1 MRKQN
6 IILFFLFVVSLS
18 VTVSL
23 FLGRKTFED
32 NYREKS
38 LESIKSEIT
47 CKVKEIS
54 GNLKTTRTKA
64 EDYLAPIADNFNSD
78 NPDYNSLPDQLKK
91 SFEKNEF
98 SAIGAFFSDDYNK
111 DTLERYLSEYSL
123 EGNGTK
129 LFAPFFIKGDSET
142 KVMSYDYRGADQW
155 YDEKLS
161 GGSWTGPYYGQ
172 DNGRY
177 VISYRVP
184 LSWDVNRN
192 KNRGVI
198 CADFSLE
205 YLRDVLGDIRL
216 LNSGYGMMVTSEGE
230 ILSHPIKAML
240 GKNISELEGISIDSN
255 FINNSDEK
263 TFYLIRSQNP
273 KVNKRKYVYFE
284 SISPMPEQKWW
295 LVMVLDEEEVLNYKI
310 AYLNEDQILKK
321 KKRTH
326 CGNEDDSVK
335 MELVQSNFL
344 SENHVKNIILRLSG
358 GMSVFLLCSFL
369 ISFFRLNIWWDVMSI
384 SVICLILTI
393 MVLNLK
399 ITSSVHSTEDETILR
414 SPVQI
419 EGAINKLIRSRKEE
433 KRNTA
438 LERLKVGFFIQ
449 SVKFS
454 SANDVFVRGYIWQKP
469 GVKQSNDDDVVKFTF
484 PEAEE
489 LNLTKVYSDSL
500 MTRWSFTA
508 LLRQAFDYTFYPFD
522 EESVWIRVAA
532 SKSYEDSV
540 IIIPDLDAY
549 PAFSAES
556 RLGLPDEL
564 LLSGWHIRET
574 SFSWRSHK
582 YNSNFGS
589 SDPFVENAGKPE
601 MYFNIVIQRE
611 FWGVFV
617 AYMIPLVIVA
627 FLLFAVLM
635 IRTRDENRNTWLGF
649 SASTVL
655 GYCSSLFFVL
665 IVSHMSMRET
675 LEAKGI
681 IYLEYYFFIL
691 YIILALV
698 SVNSVLYSYMKKEMV
713 YSIHR
718 NSWSR
723 IELYFWPGILI
734 SILAVTVVTFI

>member
-18 VTVSL
+18 VTISL
-23 FLGRKTFED
+23 FLGRKTFEG

-38 LESIKSEIT
+38 LESIKNEIT

-64 EDYLAPIADNFNSD
+64 ENYLAPIADNFNSD
-78 NPDYNSLPDQLKK
+78 NPDYNTLPDQLKK

-123 EGNGTK
+123 NANGTK
-129 LFAPFFIKGDSET
+129 LYAPFFISGDAET

-155 YDEKLS
+155 YDESLS

-184 LSWDVNRN
+184 LGWNVSKN

-205 YLRDVLGDIRL
+205 YLRDVLGNIRL

-240 GKNISELEGISIDSN
+240 GKNISNVEGISIDSN
-255 FINNSDEK
+255 FITTSKEK
-263 TFYLIRSQNP
+263 SFHLIRTENSQID
-273 KVNKRKYVYFE
+273 KQKYVYFE

-310 AYLNEDQILKK
+310 EYLIDGKVAENKS
-321 KKRTH
+321 RTQ
-326 CGNEDDSVK
+326 CDNQDDKVK

-344 SENHVKNIILRLSG
+344 TKNHVKNIILRLSG
-358 GMSVFLLCSFL
+358 GLSVFLLCSFL

-399 ITSSVHSTEDETILR
+399 ITSSVHRNEDETILR

-419 EGAINKLIRSRKEE
+419 EGAINKLSRSRKEE
-433 KRNTA
+433 NQNSA
-438 LERLKVGFFIQ
+438 LDRLKVGFFVQ

-454 SANDVFVRGYIWQKP
+454 SANDVFVRGFIWQKP
-469 GVKQSNDDDVVKFTF
+469 GVKQNVEDDVVMFTF

-489 LNLTKVYSDSL
+489 LNLTKLYSDSL

-532 SKSYEDSV
+532 SKSYEDS
-540 IIIPDLDAY
+540 IIIVPDLEAY
-549 PAFSAES
+549 PAFSLES
-556 RLGLPDEL
+556 RLGLPDDL

-589 SDPFVENAGKPE
+589 SGPFIEDGGRPE

-635 IRTRDENRNTWLGF
+635 IRTRDESRNTWLGF

-698 SVNSVLYSYMKKEMV
+698 SVNSVVYSYMKKEMV
-713 YSIHR
+713 YSNHR

-723 IELYFWPGILI
+723 IELYFWPGILV
-734 SILAVTVVTFI
+734 SILTVTVITFI